1 MNRGVT
7 GKQNTRNKM
16 QCDGE
21 CTDKWVTD
29 DEDDTDEEEDC
40 ATLSKTFLLS
50 ILLSHCGTSK

>member
-7 GKQNTRNKM
+7 GKQNTRSQM
-16 QCDGE
+16 RCDEE

-29 DEDDTDEEEDC
+29 DEDDAEDG
-40 ATLSKTFLLS
+40 S